1 MKLTEKK
8 STYADA
14 ATQIMQVLISLEKSH
29 YVVVKKGV
37 AQKLSENELDET
49 VRAMNGWELE
59 DGKLKKS
66 FRFSNFVEAFGF
78 MTRIA
83 LEAEKMNHHPDWSNV
98 YNTVTIKLSTHDAGG
113 ITDYDIKLAKVID
126 NIDQ

>member
-1 MKLTEKK
+1 MIISVVSQMKYK
-8 STYADA
+8 
-14 ATQIMQVLISLEKSH
+14 
-29 YVVVKKGV
+29 
-37 AQKLSENELDET
+37 KLSENELDET
-49 VRAMNGWELE
+49 IRAMNGWELE

-126 NIDQ
+126 HINQ